1 MSYRDV
7 GIPTG
12 KIFIVDPDGK
22 LKQYDRQLEKTYKS
36 LAQIADMVFTPL
48 LSTSNDPDNSLGL
61 VNEQFN
67 DFNFWK
73 MDPASDEELTL

>member
-22 LKQYDRQLEKTYKS
+22 LKQFDRLFEKTYKS
-36 LAQIADMVFTPL
+36 LATIADMVFTPVL
-48 LSTSNDPDNSLGL
+48 TTNTSND
-61 VNEQFN
+61 
-67 DFNFWK
+67 
-73 MDPASDEELTL
+73 